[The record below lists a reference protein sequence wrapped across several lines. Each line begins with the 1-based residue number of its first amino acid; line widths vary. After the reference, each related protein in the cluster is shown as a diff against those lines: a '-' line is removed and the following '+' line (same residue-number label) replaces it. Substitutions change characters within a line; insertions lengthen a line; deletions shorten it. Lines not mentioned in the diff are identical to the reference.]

1 MDSTVFE
8 TSEQSD
14 RASFEGES
22 PAIRPYDASV
32 IQRVLCGQNVN
43 GETAAMMEPWKGL
56 ADRLV
61 SLPLASRGEV
71 CNEFVLKLGNADEIA
86 DSIADQNPNVHPSLI
101 EAGGESG
108 EAWPPLR
115 LKETPKAAPF
125 PIDVLPPAVA
135 RLATE
140 GAESIGC
147 PVDFIACS
155 ALAVASGAI
164 GRSASLLLKSD
175 YFASAS
181 LYVAIVGPPGDGKSP
196 ALGLASEPIR
206 EIGEKLHA
214 EHKEATEQ
222 WKEACENRDRK
233 SGEPKPDRPI
243 PRRIDVD
250 DATMERLIGMLG
262 ENPRGLLLAKDELTA
277 LFEGMNQYKGGRGS
291 DRRGYCTIWSG
302 QLINRDRIG
311 QDAPEYTR
319 CGHPSLSIVGG
330 MTPDLLG
337 TIADA
342 QGRADGLQDRFLFA
356 YPEPRPVPG
365 WSDQGVSQ
373 AAKDGWA
380 GIVERLWLRPMEASS
395 EGENRPRVIRLSAD
409 GQTAWRDLIE
419 AHAAEMNAD
428 GFPYALR
435 GPWAKL
441 REYAGRLT
449 LVLSLMRHS
458 ADPSAHP
465 ESLPTATG
473 RDVEDA
479 WRLVAYFK
487 SHAKRALDYGGPIG
501 PAGTAVK
508 AIIEWVRDK
517 GLASFTESE
526 ARQARRWI
534 DPESLDEA
542 LDHLTKKNAI
552 RPQETA
558 PRPTKGGRPPS
569 PAYQV
574 NPALLATGNPE
585 SAGNA

>member
-1 MDSTVFE
+1 MNSTAFE
-8 TSEQSD
+8 TSEQSG
-14 RASFEGES
+14 RAAFEGEN
-22 PAIRPYDASV
+22 PAIRTYDASV
-32 IQRVLCGQNVN
+32 IQRVLCGQSVN

-61 SLPLASRGEV
+61 SLPLPSRGAV

-86 DSIADQNPNVHPSLI
+86 DSIADQDPNVHPSLI
-101 EAGGESG
+101 EAGEESG

-115 LKETPKAAPF
+115 LKETPPVAPF

-147 PVDFIACS
+147 PGDFIACS

-175 YFASAS
+175 YFAFAS

-311 QDAPEYTR
+311 QGAPEYTR
-319 CGHPSLSIVGG
+319 CGHPFLSIVGG

-373 AAKDGWA
+373 AAKDDWA
-380 GIVERLWLRPMEASS
+380 GVVERLWSRPMEASS
-395 EGENRPRVIRLSAD
+395 EGGNRPRVIRLSAD
-409 GQTAWRDLIE
+409 GQTAWRDLME

-449 LVLSLMRHS
+449 LVLSLMRHA
-458 ADPSAHP
+458 ADPTAHP

-501 PAGTAVK
+501 PAGTAVR
-508 AIIEWVRDK
+508 AIVEWVRGK

-534 DPESLDEA
+534 DPEALVEA

-558 PRPTKGGRPPS
+558 PRPTKGGRPSS

-585 SAGNA
+585 RAGNA